1 MIMMIRCMSYTRWAT
16 KKEKYKKCDRSA
28 LICTPVFS
36 LYEEICKKGLE
47 RQNVILSIVKKKALL
62 YNNGNI
68 FVITK
73 EHL

>member
-1 MIMMIRCMSYTRWAT
+1 MQ
-16 KKEKYKKCDRSA
+16 
-28 LICTPVFS
+28 
-36 LYEEICKKGLE
+36 KGLE